1 MSALDTALWVM
12 LPYVSLAVFVVGHV
26 WRYRYD
32 QFGWTT
38 RSSQIYE
45 SKLLRWGSPLF
56 HIGILMALAGHVIG
70 LVIPASWTEA
80 VGVGEHVYHLVAVT
94 SGTIAGTMATVG
106 LALLVAR
113 RRSVRPVFR
122 ATTPM
127 DKLLY
132 VVLGTVVLLGM
143 ANTIHG
149 NLLGGPY
156 DYRET
161 VAIWFRG
168 VFWFHPQGAL
178 MAGAPFTFQAHAVV
192 AMLLFAL
199 WPFTR
204 LVHVLSV
211 PVGYL
216 ARPYIVYRSRDV
228 ASRSSR
234 ADRPGWERIGS

>member
-1 MSALDTALWVM
+1 MSAADTVMWVV
-12 LPYVSLAVFVVGHV
+12 LPYVTLAVFLVGHV

-45 SKLLRWGSPLF
+45 STLLRWGSPLF
-56 HIGILMALAGHVIG
+56 HLGILMALGGHVIG
-70 LVIPASWTEA
+70 LVIPASWTGA
-80 VGVGEHVYHLVAVT
+80 VGISEHAYHLVAVV
-94 SGTIAGTMATVG
+94 SGTIAGTMTVVG
-106 LALLVAR
+106 LALLVIR

-127 DKLLY
+127 DKVLYLL
-132 VVLGTVVLLGM
+132 LGLVILLGM

-149 NLLGGPY
+149 NLIAGPY
-156 DYRET
+156 DYRES
-161 VAIWFRG
+161 VAVWFRG
-168 VFWFHPQGAL
+168 VFWFHPDGAL
-178 MAGAPFTFQAHAVV
+178 MAGAPFTFQAHAVA

-211 PVGYL
+211 PLGYL
-216 ARPYIVYRSRDV
+216 TRPYIVYRSRDLTD
-228 ASRSSR
+228 RSSR
-234 ADRPGWERIGS
+234 ATRPGWDRVGS

>member
-1 MSALDTALWVM
+1 MTTWDTIAWVA

-38 RSSQIYE
+38 RSSQIHE
-45 SKLLRWGSPLF
+45 SHWLRWGSPLF
-56 HIGILMALAGHVIG
+56 HLGILMALAGHVVG
-70 LVIPASWTEA
+70 LVVPAGWTRT
-80 VGVGEHVYHLVAVT
+80 VGVSEHTYHLVAVT

-106 LALLVAR
+106 LALLIAR
-113 RRSVRPVFR
+113 RRTVRPVFR
-122 ATTPM
+122 ATTRT

-132 VVLGTVVLLGM
+132 VVLGAVMLLGM
-143 ANTIHG
+143 ANTLG
-149 NLLGGPY
+149 NLVGDGY
-156 DYRET
+156 DYRQS

-168 VFWFHPQGAL
+168 IFWLHPDPHL
-178 MAGAPFTFQAHAVV
+178 MAGAPFTFQAHAIA
-192 AMLLFAL
+192 AMILFAL

-216 ARPYIVYRSRDV
+216 ARPYIVYRSRDLTV
-228 ASRSSR
+228 RSAR
-234 ADRPGWERIGS
+234 AERPGWDRVGS